1 MSHERQYEYEFEY
14 EFECE
19 YEYCKVSRDVDGDG
33 GVVGVVGAVGL
44 THQCPLDPQTSSA
57 HPRDPLGR
65 SDGA

>member
-1 MSHERQYEYEFEY
+1 
-14 EFECE
+14 
-19 YEYCKVSRDVDGDG
+19 VSRDVDGDG